1 MSIIKIRKQK
11 NFSIIS
17 NIPLNDKSIS
27 FKAKG
32 IWAYLMSKP
41 EDWEVRV
48 SNLINTSTEGRDAI
62 YSGIKELVEAG
73 YMNKIQHRDE
83 SGKMT
88 GIEYQV
94 FEDPVNRISK
104 PLTENPEAD
113 NPDSDNRT
121 QLKTDNKIK
130 TDDDKTGPPPPP
142 VPAPQENEESPSSS
156 FSEIQLLSIIA
167 TLMAFVPE
175 QHRKPA
181 VKNTVKKALKFHSE
195 DYIRAAIAYTV
206 ANSNGNTVQKFK
218 AYLGKCIDNGWAE
231 GWEPNQ
237 GNQIDKEATKE
248 RFRRMSDKDLKFL
261 AGDGTGNLWAVE
273 ELKHRGLW
281 PSD

>member
-130 TDDDKTGPPPPP
+130 TDDDKTGP
-142 VPAPQENEESPSSS
+142 APQENEESPSS